1 LAVPG
6 PKITIV
12 GGGSRQWAPTLIDDI
27 ANTESLRQAHI
38 VLEDINPASL
48 DIIADYVRHVAS
60 IAGLEL
66 TVSTTTN
73 QREALDGADFVVV
86 TITTGGFES
95 MRADRDIPIRYGIRQ
110 TVVDGGPAGV
120 SRALRNIPVMVQIA
134 RDMVEMCPH
143 AWLLN
148 LTNPMAQICRAITR
162 ETSIRT
168 VGLCH
173 EVTVCRFFLSM
184 LLDIDFREI
193 RPVVT
198 GVNHMPVI
206 VSLEVNGE
214 DILAKT
220 LDILED
226 PKQLSKH
233 IPFDLPSDIGRGVA
247 VVNPTKGDLVATM
260 QVKLELLRLFGA
272 LIASRDRHIVEYFPW
287 FLTAESDF
295 AEKWGVAATTIEERE
310 TAEASYDTRLHE
322 SLRSTSLSNM
332 PSGEMVAPF
341 IDAIVTGRRRL
352 LPLNIPNHG
361 HCPDM
366 PTDAVVE
373 AMCSVEDDTV
383 RGKHVAKAP
392 PFLADHLRRVVT
404 THEFTVEA
412 ALSGSRKAA
421 LEAMLADPLGGRMDY
436 HAIVS
441 MTDELIASTKRWLP
455 QFA

>member
-1 LAVPG
+1 LVVPG
-6 PKITIV
+6 PKITII
-12 GGGSRQWAPTLIDDI
+12 GGGSRQWAPTLIEDI
-27 ANTESLRQAHI
+27 ANTESLRGAHI
-38 VLEDINPASL
+38 VLEDINPSSL
-48 DIIADYVRHVAS
+48 GIVADYVRHVAS

-66 TVSTTTN
+66 TVSTTTD

-95 MRADRDIPIRYGIRQ
+95 MRADREIPIRYGIRQ

-134 RDMVEMCPH
+134 RDMLEMCPD

-173 EVTVCRFFLSM
+173 EVTICRFFLSM

-193 RPVVT
+193 HPVVT
-198 GVNHMPVI
+198 GVNHIPVI
-206 VSLEVNGE
+206 VSLEVGGE
-214 DILAKT
+214 NT
-220 LDILED
+220 LSRVLDLLED
-226 PKQLSKH
+226 PEQLSRR
-233 IPFDLPSDIGRGVA
+233 IPFDLPSDIGREA
-247 VVNPTKGDLVATM
+247 AIVNPTKGDLLGTM
-260 QVKLELLRLFGA
+260 QVKLELFRRFGA
-272 LIASRDRHIVEYFPW
+272 LIASKDRHIVEYFPW

-295 AEKWGVAATTIEERE
+295 AEKWGVATTTIEERE
-310 TAEASYDTRLHE
+310 VAEASYDKRLHE

-366 PTDAVVE
+366 PTDVVVE
-373 AMCSVEDDTV
+373 AMCSVEDGAV
-383 RGKHVAKAP
+383 RGKHVAQAP

-404 THEFTVEA
+404 AHEFTVEA
-412 ALSGSRKAA
+412 ALSGSRDAT

-436 HAIVS
+436 HAIVA
-441 MTDELIASTKRWLP
+441 MTDELIATTKPWLP